1 MFSTC
6 IAIFGRKAAT
16 IFNISSIRREKQ
28 LAGNSA
34 ANSRGQLLL
43 SPILVRVLDSGEIY
57 HFCCLKVTHG
67 FIDGVEWR
75 LFRGAN
81 TSLCLMIER
90 KRATLPLTPVQKD
103 DSAIDAQYASRPFSF
118 SPASL
123 QSDSCTAITTAMIRF
138 PLVSS
143 SSAVLTATCRDLK
156 ALKDG
161 SCGNIVW

>member
-1 MFSTC
+1 M
-6 IAIFGRKAAT
+6 
-16 IFNISSIRREKQ
+16 EK
-28 LAGNSA
+28 
-34 ANSRGQLLL
+34 LLL

-81 TSLCLMIER
+81 TSLCLMIEH

-103 DSAIDAQYASRPFSF
+103 DSAMDAQYASRPFSF

-123 QSDSCTAITTAMIRF
+123 HSDSCTAITTAMIRF

-161 SCGNIVW
+161 SCGNIVWWVLGAASFSWILAVSVLDYQPSARVQLQQRLY